1 MAKTFNLNP
10 GSDATLVAAATK
22 AAMANVPKDLSGTFE
37 SVAQGYDSMMQ
48 NIGKAYG
55 EGLKQTVTL
64 GKKVVANAMAENQ
77 TIAKASRE
85 KFTIGDRG
93 IKTEEQV
100 NNAIEQQNNEK
111 QIYLESYKVPAA
123 LQNVYDG
130 KTPTT
135 KQGIKELQKELKD
148 AGYDIGEFGP
158 NKDGIDGKIGDVTQ
172 AAIDSFKESHKAR
185 IEREKPVVKSP
196 SETTEDKEIS
206 VDSKIEQ
213 DLKLL
218 NKSEQDLKEAQKTE
232 QEPMTIGS
240 ELKRI
245 RKELRGIG
253 IFGVAFKEED
263 IKRKYDLLAEKDQ
276 YLAQL
281 KVLENAENF
290 TNESLSNGTVDI
302 KATGNLNL
310 VAKMALT
317 AYGTKSGVIE
327 DGDYKGYKAELAKNQ
342 NDELVFRLVTPG
354 PNGQYVTG
362 LDLDGKLTTAGD
374 KPYSVPVKNLYGIL
388 NKAASKA
395 DIDAVDKMFSN
406 IMSSKST
413 VYPGNL
419 MANRLKERV
428 ASEDNLHVFMNR
440 SLGDNPTSFV
450 EDSSTPSVTS
460 ATLFASL
467 GTEALSNMGGADIDN
482 DDDIDIDDFIAI
494 DGKNTALAEEN
505 FKRVRQAIVDKT
517 SSNYNEETTRGIFLE
532 YAKGVGEEMYKLSP
546 GYQSAQAAIR
556 AGNRGGR
563 GGGSEKSS
571 SRLAFEQDKIYDK
584 AGKTQVSKDVL
595 IDNVVLTDFFELMIP
610 YDKKGEMR
618 ESVPSFSPQGGKYDW
633 NVNEQMY
640 YYIPEGGGEDV
651 PMTGGLKAI
660 LATEFGSDYI
670 SASLNPFTKYV
681 PDWKKA
687 SERDVARYAGYTM
700 DSSNTKPEGRSVQDA
715 MDGNYYSKEY
725 IDNIFASEDAKDK
738 ISGGG
743 IGQKYDDVDVAELM
757 NKKFHYFEFKAV
769 GSGNRQYLRVNL
781 KEEFRTDKSLEKY
794 WSNDTSPTASN
805 NVWNIAKDLRTGEI
819 SAWVNAAMKEVAEH
833 KLETGNVK
841 INKNIVGQIYETPI
855 TRKMV
860 ENSIASGEK
869 PGLTEDMIGDTLEYK
884 NLGAGRRL
892 HIKVIPAKKTSEK

>member
-1 MAKTFNLNP
+1 
-10 GSDATLVAAATK
+10 
-22 AAMANVPKDLSGTFE
+22 
-37 SVAQGYDSMMQ
+37 
-48 NIGKAYG
+48 
-55 EGLKQTVTL
+55 
-64 GKKVVANAMAENQ
+64 
-77 TIAKASRE
+77 
-85 KFTIGDRG
+85 
-93 IKTEEQV
+93 
-100 NNAIEQQNNEK
+100 
-111 QIYLESYKVPAA
+111 
-123 LQNVYDG
+123 
-130 KTPTT
+130 
-135 KQGIKELQKELKD
+135 
-148 AGYDIGEFGP
+148 
-158 NKDGIDGKIGDVTQ
+158 
-172 AAIDSFKESHKAR
+172 
-185 IEREKPVVKSP
+185 
-196 SETTEDKEIS
+196 
-206 VDSKIEQ
+206 
-213 DLKLL
+213 
-218 NKSEQDLKEAQKTE
+218 
-232 QEPMTIGS
+232 MTIGS

-276 YLAQL
+276 YIAQL

-362 LDLDGKLTTAGD
+362 LDLDGNLTTAGN
-374 KPYSVPVKNLYGIL
+374 KPYSVPVKNLNGIL

-395 DIDAVDKMFSN
+395 DVDAVDKMFSN

-450 EDSSTPSVTS
+450 EDLSTPSTTS

-467 GTEALSNMGGADIDN
+467 GTEALSKMGGSDIDG

-494 DGKNTALAEEN
+494 EGKNTALAEEN

-517 SSNYNEETTRGIFLE
+517 SLNYNEETTRGIFLE

-556 AGNRGGR
+556 AGNRVDR
-563 GGGSEKSS
+563 GGGDGRSGKSNYQ
-571 SRLAFEQDKIYDK
+571 LAFEQDKIYDK
-584 AGKTQVSKDVL
+584 AGKTQVSKDVSY
-595 IDNVVLTDFFELMIP
+595 DNVVLTDFFEAMIP
-610 YDKKGEMR
+610 DAKGNR
-618 ESVPSFSPQGGKYDW
+618 RTIPSFSPQGGKYDW
-633 NVNEQMY
+633 NNNEQMY

-651 PMTGGLKAI
+651 PMTGGRDAI
-660 LATEFGSDYI
+660 LANEFGSDYI
-670 SASLNPFTKYV
+670 NANLNPFTKYV

-687 SERDVARYAGYTM
+687 SAKRDVDQYAGYTM
-700 DSSNTKPEGRSVQDA
+700 DGGRSVQKA
-715 MDGNYYSKEY
+715 MDGNYYSKKY
-725 IDNIFASEDAKDK
+725 IDDIFASEEAKDK

-743 IGQKYDDVDVAELM
+743 IGQKYDDADVAELM
-757 NKKFHYFEFKAV
+757 NKEFHYFEFKAV
-769 GSGNRQYLRVNL
+769 GSGNRQFLRVKL
-781 KEEFRTDKSLEKY
+781 KEEFRTGVNKKY
-794 WSNDTSPTASN
+794 YSDDTSPTAGN

-819 SAWVNAAMKEVAEH
+819 SAWVNAAMKQVAKH
-833 KLETGNVK
+833 KIDTKNVK
-841 INKNIVGQIYETPI
+841 INENIVGQIYKTLI
-855 TRKMV
+855 TKEMV
-860 ENSIASGEK
+860 ENSIAAGATD
-869 PGLTEDMIGDTLEYK
+869 LTEDNIGDTLEYK